1 MIRRLKESFNNAIEG
16 VIYAIR
22 TQRNMKIHI
31 ISAVIVLIASALFS
45 ISKGELILILLLIG
59 IVFITEMFNTAIE
72 LSLNLVVDTLH
83 PVARIIKDVSA
94 GAVLFSSITAI
105 VIGYLIF
112 MPKIKG
118 PMLNIIVRVQQSP
131 EHVALIAIILTVIAV
146 VVTKAFVGRGLPLS
160 GGMPS
165 GHTAVS
171 FCIWAYITLI
181 TINPLISILL
191 FIPVMLVAISRIRG
205 GVHSIGEVIAGGLL
219 GLGLGIGAFWILA
232 GMPFFERFRG

>member
-1 MIRRLKESFNNAIEG
+1 MISRLKESFNNAIEG

-31 ISAVIVLIASALFS
+31 IAAVVVLVASALFS

-94 GAVLFSSITAI
+94 GAVLFSSILAI

-118 PMLNIIVRVQQSP
+118 PILNIIVRVQQAP

-146 VVTKAFVGRGLPLS
+146 VVTKAFVGKGLPLS

-171 FCIWAYITLI
+171 FCVWAYITLI
-181 TINPLISILL
+181 TMNPLVSVLF
-191 FIPVMLVAISRIRG
+191 FIPVILVAISRISYK
-205 GVHSIGEVIAGGLL
+205 VHSIGEVIAGAFL
-219 GLGLGIGAFWILA
+219 GLALGVGAFWLFS
-232 GMPFFERFRG
+232 GMPFLERFRG